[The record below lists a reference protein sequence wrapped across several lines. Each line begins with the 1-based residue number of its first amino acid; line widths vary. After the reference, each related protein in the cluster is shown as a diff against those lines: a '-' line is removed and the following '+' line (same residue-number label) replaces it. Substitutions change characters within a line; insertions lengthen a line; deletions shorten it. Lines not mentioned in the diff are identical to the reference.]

1 MDFNRLASGLDA
13 GISKQLAEQ
22 LLANQ
27 LFRDAAIKANRP
39 EEDSTTQAQTAANTG
54 LDNLLNALSNTL
66 NQAVNAAEE
75 PEESD
80 APTSTDAYS
89 AESLEALMHHPL
101 MDQVLS
107 QMSME
112 DALGIRVLLGQVDA
126 DDAENIVGLLNS
138 VSPTSVKKIEAI
150 LKNLSSEDIQ
160 KGVEFFQA
168 LFAPDDDTIFAQ
180 SGNFDVF
187 YNSANV
193 RTVLGADLDSF
204 IGTAYQVTRK
214 GGDFGSFMEAGTE
227 VLQKGDYDDFRRF
240 LQVSSLVALQ
250 NQNLEKFYDFGSQI
264 LEQSPNDY
272 EGNAF
277 QVYMT
282 VAHGGSVED
291 FIDIAS
297 SLETTGFEGRN
308 NLVDLT
314 RVIVDFR
321 NKGLNTPF
329 LFQQMAAVANSGGNV
344 REYMNEYMLKQGMM
358 STKPDPRA
366 SQFDRIER
374 IDGEPMVIKKGE
386 KAALFAQAI
395 STQHGLLPES
405 VLYWS
410 SKEKGA
416 MAQGTSYLDL
426 SKLGVGVHHIAVKI
440 GGYGGGTDTAIKT
453 VIVEPAEGQEDTTEE
468 TTPVT
473 QSGQNTNQGIVLPES
488 GKIRVTVKQGAAGLR
503 SDLYLRQNGQSDLVA
518 ERANN
523 TASTTTMDKQ
533 YNAGDRLDLFIKTFR
548 GGSSYEHGTDTETYN
563 GQSYANVEQI
573 GENKWRVS
581 FEDLPGQSADWD
593 YNDVVVEVELLP
605 ETAAAGSV
613 DSAPVTTAVSKEEA
627 IQMTQAA
634 LSALQSNGKVFE
646 EYAAILKERYFKAID
661 EQIGYNQDY
670 MRQLRDYM
678 ADQDQR
684 SAELQAFFEQTLQ
697 ALTGNTGSTAPNTD
711 TGSTGGVRRGGYTD
725 SATASQPAPTASAPP
740 VVAPA
745 VDPQQQAQNQQPV
758 VEQAPGSVR
767 RGGYQ

>member
-13 GISKQLAEQ
+13 SISKQLAEQ
-22 LLANQ
+22 LLSNS
-27 LFRDAAIKANRP
+27 LFRDAAVKANRP
-39 EEDSTTQAQTAANTG
+39 EEDSAPQTQTAANTG
-54 LDNLLNALSNTL
+54 LDNLLNALSDTL
-66 NQAVNAAEE
+66 NQAVSAADEDE
-75 PEESD
+75 
-80 APTSTDAYS
+80 AAIPTATGTYS

-101 MDQVLS
+101 MDKVLS
-107 QMSME
+107 QLSME
-112 DALGIRVLLGQVDA
+112 DALGIRVLLGQVEA

-138 VSPTSVKKIEAI
+138 LSSNSVKKVEAI

-160 KGVEFFQA
+160 KGVDFFQA
-168 LFAPDDDTIFAQ
+168 LFAPDDDTVFAQ
-180 SGNFDVF
+180 SNNFDVF
-187 YNSANV
+187 YNSSNI
-193 RTVLGADLDSF
+193 RTVLGADLDAF

-214 GGDFGSFMEAGTE
+214 GGDLGAFMEAGTD
-227 VLQKGDYDDFRRF
+227 VLRKGDYDDFRRF

-250 NQNLEKFYDFGSQI
+250 NQNLQKFYDFGSQI
-264 LEQSPNDY
+264 LDKSPHDY

-282 VAHGGSVED
+282 LAHGGNLED

-321 NKGLNTPF
+321 NKGAYTPF

-374 IDGEPMVIKKGE
+374 IDGDPMVIKKGE

-410 SKEKGA
+410 SKEKGPL
-416 MAQGTSYLDL
+416 AQGTSYLDL

-468 TTPVT
+468 TTPVNT
-473 QSGQNTNQGIVLPES
+473 DPVQNPNQGIILPES
-488 GKIRVTVKQGAAGLR
+488 GQIRVTVKKGSAGLR

-523 TASTTTMDKQ
+523 TASSTTLEKQ

-548 GGSSYEHGTDTETYN
+548 AGTSYEHGTDTETYN
-563 GQSYANVEQI
+563 GQSYAKVEQI

-593 YNDVVVEVELLP
+593 YDDVVCEVELMP
-605 ETAAAGSV
+605 NTASTGAV
-613 DSAPVTTAVSKEEA
+613 DSADVSVPAVSREEA

-634 LSALQSNGKVFE
+634 LSALQSDKKVFE

-684 SAELQAFFEQTLQ
+684 AAELQAFFEQVLQ
-697 ALTGNTGSTAPNTD
+697 TLTGSNTVTESAPPQD

-725 SATASQPAPTASAPP
+725 AEPTASTSPTPPAVNP
-740 VVAPA
+740 VVEQQTQP
-745 VDPQQQAQNQQPV
+745 PQQP
-758 VEQAPGSVR
+758 VEQAPGTVR
-767 RGGYQ
+767 RRGYQ

>member
-27 LFRDAAIKANRP
+27 LFRDAAVKANRP
-39 EEDSTTQAQTAANTG
+39 EEDTTTQAQTAANTG

-66 NQAVNAAEE
+66 NQAVNAADE
-75 PEESD
+75 PDESD
-80 APTSTDAYS
+80 APAGDYS

-101 MDQVLS
+101 MDKVLS

-138 VSPTSVKKIEAI
+138 VSPASVQKVEGI

-180 SGNFDVF
+180 NGNFDVF
-187 YNSANV
+187 YNSSNV
-193 RTVLGADLDSF
+193 RTVLGADLDAF

-214 GGDFGSFMEAGTE
+214 GGDFGSFMQAGTE

-282 VAHGGSVED
+282 VAHGGSVQD

-366 SQFDRIER
+366 SQFERIER

-440 GGYGGGTDTAIKT
+440 GGYGGGTDTAVKT
-453 VIVEPAEGQEDTTEE
+453 VIVEPADGQEDTTEE

-473 QSGQNTNQGIVLPES
+473 APTQNTNQGIVLPES

-503 SDLYLRQNGQSDLVA
+503 SDLYLRQNGQEELVA

-523 TASTTTMDKQ
+523 HASTTTMDRQ

-563 GQSYANVEQI
+563 GQSYASVEQI
-573 GENKWRVS
+573 GENTWRVS

-605 ETAAAGSV
+605 EAAAAGSV
-613 DSAPVTTAVSKEEA
+613 DSAPVSVPAVSKEEA

-684 SAELQAFFEQTLQ
+684 SAELKAFFEQTLQ
-697 ALTGNTGSTAPNTD
+697 ALTGNTGSTTPSPDA
-711 TGSTGGVRRGGYTD
+711 GSTGGVRRGGYTD
-725 SATASQPAPTASAPP
+725 SAPVSEPAPTGVVPP
-740 VVAPA
+740 AVVA
-745 VDPQQQAQNQQPV
+745 VDPQQQAQAQQSA
-758 VEQAPGSVR
+758 VEQTPGTVR

>member
-27 LFRDAAIKANRP
+27 LFRDAAVKANRP
-39 EEDSTTQAQTAANTG
+39 EEDTTTQAQTAANTG

-66 NQAVNAAEE
+66 NQAVNAADE
-75 PEESD
+75 PDESE
-80 APTSTDAYS
+80 APAGDYS

-101 MDQVLS
+101 MDKVLS

-138 VSPTSVKKIEAI
+138 VSPASVQKVEGI

-180 SGNFDVF
+180 NGNFDVF
-187 YNSANV
+187 YNSSNV
-193 RTVLGADLDSF
+193 RTVLGADLDAF

-214 GGDFGSFMEAGTE
+214 GGDFGSFMQAGTE

-282 VAHGGSVED
+282 VAHGGSVQD

-366 SQFDRIER
+366 SQFERIER

-440 GGYGGGTDTAIKT
+440 GGYGGGTDTAVKT
-453 VIVEPAEGQEDTTEE
+453 VIVEPADGQEDTTEE

-473 QSGQNTNQGIVLPES
+473 APTQNTNQGIVLPES

-503 SDLYLRQNGQSDLVA
+503 SDLYLRQNGQEELVA

-523 TASTTTMDKQ
+523 HASTTTMDRQ

-563 GQSYANVEQI
+563 GQSYASVEQI

-605 ETAAAGSV
+605 EAAAAGSV
-613 DSAPVTTAVSKEEA
+613 DSAPVSVPAVSKEEA

-684 SAELQAFFEQTLQ
+684 SAELKAFFEQTLQ
-697 ALTGNTGSTAPNTD
+697 ALTGNTGSTTPSPDA
-711 TGSTGGVRRGGYTD
+711 GSTGGVRRGGYTD
-725 SATASQPAPTASAPP
+725 SAPVSEPAPTGVVPP
-740 VVAPA
+740 AVVA
-745 VDPQQQAQNQQPV
+745 VDPQQQAQAQQSA
-758 VEQAPGSVR
+758 VEQTPGTVR